1 MEAVGDKGSTWTI
14 ASQVCTIDL
23 INDVLPTPKG
33 RQYLAVRISALPY
46 LCHQLSIP

>member
-33 RQYLAVRISALPY
+33 CQYPAVSFSALPY
-46 LCHQLSIP
+46 LCHQLSTP